1 MPKQMLPEYLGVVA
15 FGVKTG
21 AILPG
26 DNIVQTVCESI
37 ERCFRDGLIEDGDI
51 ICVSESVVAR
61 SQNNYVTI
69 NDIAQE
75 VQLEL
80 GVSQSGHLGILFP
93 IFSRNRFAAIL
104 RGIAGTVPKGKVT
117 LQLSFPTD
125 EVGNQPISEEYLLES
140 GGDLDEK
147 INSEDLDGKYFCH
160 PITGVD
166 YISLYK
172 NIIREAGAR
181 QEIFFCND
189 PLAIVDHKPDGVI
202 ISNIH
207 DREKTRVLV
216 KRVFGNCITLQD
228 ICSDKSRSSWSEWG
242 LLGSNLSSRGR
253 IKLAPKEGDKV
264 AVRIQKAI
272 AKGIGKKVEVV
283 IYGDGA
289 YKDPSSGIF
298 ELADPQT
305 YFGLTE
311 GLMNRMRTGVKYKWL
326 ADTLLSQGKNRSE
339 IEQEIEARKQE
350 IQERD
355 SMLMQGT
362 TPRKLADVVSSLADL
377 VSGSADAGT
386 PIVVIK
392 AMMSSR

>member
-1 MPKQMLPEYLGVVA
+1 MPKQMLPGYLGVVA
-15 FGVKTG
+15 FGVKAG
-21 AILPG
+21 VILPG
-26 DNIVQTVCESI
+26 DNIVQTVYEII
-37 ERCFRDGLIEDGDI
+37 ERCFRDGLIEGGDI
-51 ICVSESVVAR
+51 ICISESVVAR

-75 VQLEL
+75 VQLKL
-80 GVSQSGHLGILFP
+80 GVSRSGHLGVLFP
-93 IFSRNRFAAIL
+93 IVSRNRFAAIL
-104 RGIAGTVPKGKVT
+104 RGIAQAVPKGKVT
-117 LQLSFPTD
+117 VQLSYPTD
-125 EVGNQPISEEYLLES
+125 EVGNQTISEEDLLES
-140 GGDLDEK
+140 GRGLDEK
-147 INSEDLDGKYFCH
+147 INFKDLAGKRFLH

-166 YISLYK
+166 YISLYG
-172 NIIREAGAR
+172 NIIREVGAR
-181 QEIFFCND
+181 QEIFLCND
-189 PLAIVDHKPDGVI
+189 PLAIVHHKPDGVI

-216 KRVFGNCITLQD
+216 KRVFSNCITLQD
-228 ICSDKSRSSWSEWG
+228 ICSDKSRGSWSEWG
-242 LLGSNLSSRGR
+242 LLGSNLSSGGK

-264 AVRIQKAI
+264 AVRIQRAI

-305 YFGLTE
+305 HFGLTE

-326 ADTLLSQGKNRSE
+326 ADTLLAQGKNRSE
-339 IEQEIEARKQE
+339 IEREIEAKKQE

-377 VSGSADAGT
+377 ISGSADAGT
-386 PIVVIK
+386 PIVIIK
-392 AMMSSR
+392 GMMSSR